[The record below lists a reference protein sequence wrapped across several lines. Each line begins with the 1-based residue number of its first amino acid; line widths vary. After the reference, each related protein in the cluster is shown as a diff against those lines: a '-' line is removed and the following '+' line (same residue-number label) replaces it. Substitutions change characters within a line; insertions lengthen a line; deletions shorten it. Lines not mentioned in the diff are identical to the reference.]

1 MSKAVMFFLA
11 AMTASAA
18 VKIEKV
24 ACYGWP
30 NCYKISNGTIEL
42 LVTADVGPRII
53 RCAFIGGQNL
63 FKEFTDQLGKSGEK
77 EWQPRGGHR
86 LWVAPEMVPI
96 TYAPDNKPIKIEV
109 RGDVFEAT
117 QPVEPET
124 GFQKHMTIRMSAT
137 GAAVEVVHRITNTNR
152 KPVEFAP
159 WALTMMA
166 TGGTGIT
173 GFPPRGTHPEQL
185 LPTNP
190 LVMWAFTN
198 FADKR
203 WQFTS
208 KYLILRQ
215 DPKNKDPQKTGL
227 FNKETW
233 GAYLLGSDLF
243 VKKYT
248 ADPAKRYPDFG
259 CSYETF
265 TNHEILELET
275 LGPLSHVAAG
285 AAVEHTE
292 RWTLH
297 RNIKI
302 ANWTDA
308 DLDRVLLPLLR

>member
-1 MSKAVMFFLA
+1 
-11 AMTASAA
+11 
-18 VKIEKV
+18 
-24 ACYGWP
+24 
-30 NCYKISNGTIEL
+30 
-42 LVTADVGPRII
+42 
-53 RCAFIGGQNL
+53 
-63 FKEFTDQLGKSGEK
+63 
-77 EWQPRGGHR
+77 
-86 LWVAPEMVPI
+86 
-96 TYAPDNKPIKIEV
+96 
-109 RGDVFEAT
+109 
-117 QPVEPET
+117 
-124 GFQKHMTIRMSAT
+124 
-137 GAAVEVVHRITNTNR
+137 
-152 KPVEFAP
+152 
-159 WALTMMA
+159 MMA
-166 TGGTGIT
+166 TGGAGIT

-185 LPTNP
+185 VPTNP

-203 WQFTS
+203 WQFTK

-275 LGPLSHVAAG
+275 LGPLSQVAAG